1 MTIPPAARRARPIS
15 LSGHDVERR
24 ARVSTITNA
33 VYEGYHAGLDI

>member
-1 MTIPPAARRARPIS
+1 MTIPPAARRARSIS
-15 LSGHDVERR
+15 LSGHDVELS